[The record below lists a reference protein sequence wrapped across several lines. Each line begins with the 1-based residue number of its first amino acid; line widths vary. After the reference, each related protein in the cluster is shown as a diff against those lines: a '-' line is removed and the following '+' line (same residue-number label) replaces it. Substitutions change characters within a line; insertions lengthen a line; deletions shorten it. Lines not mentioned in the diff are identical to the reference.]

1 MRRRKHLDYFME
13 SAKNNR
19 DNFDYYFNRL
29 KELATSRFEYKRMPL
44 SIDTRFLEI
53 KLFEN
58 GKALFFEDD
67 ILGYLTLPF
76 ADGGK
81 LDVYGNPIDRRA
93 YANNGYQ
100 INKNIVDSVI
110 IYDNYMHKSIYRDI
124 KLFAKKLWLID
135 SVISINV
142 NAQKTPI
149 LITASEKERL
159 TMINLY
165 KEYDGNSPVI
175 FGDTNLNA
183 DGVKVLNTQAP
194 YVSRDLYELKVNIW
208 NEALTYLGISN
219 VNITKRERL
228 ITDEVTR
235 NQGGTVASRYSR
247 LESRRQACKEI
258 NRMFGLNLSVDYRED
273 LQIDDEFLADWN
285 GGTSDGG
292 EDDE

>member
-1 MRRRKHLDYFME
+1 MRRKKHLDYFME

-29 KELATSRFEYKRMPL
+29 KELAISRFEYKRMPL

-100 INKNIVDSVI
+100 IHKDITNSVI
-110 IYDNYMHKSIYRDI
+110 IYDNYMHKSIYNDI

-149 LITASEKERL
+149 LITASEKEKL
-159 TMINLY
+159 SMINLY

-208 NEALTYLGISN
+208 NEALTYLGITN
-219 VNITKRERL
+219 VSIQKKERMVS
-228 ITDEVTR
+228 DEVTK
-235 NQGGTVASRYSR
+235 NLGGTVASRNSALNSR
-247 LESRRQACKEI
+247 QYAIDQI
-258 NRMFGLNLSVDYRED
+258 NEMFNLNIEVDFND
-273 LQIDDEFLADWN
+273 FD
-285 GGTSDGG
+285 TSTLKLNEG
-292 EDDE
+292 EVEENE